1 MDLEM
6 MNKIKVMEAA
16 LQEFN
21 ENNFKFTM
29 DSIAKRIGMSKKTI
43 YALFPDKETL
53 FLDAVDYFFQMIK
66 ESEQLIYEN
75 NELDL
80 LDKIQK
86 ILIALPENY
95 ANIDWRQIAILRD
108 RFPTI
113 YAKVQQRIENGWE
126 TTLELLQQAIEEGR
140 IRPISL
146 PIFKAIVEASIEHFI
161 GSTSL
166 LVNEIDYQTALDEMV
181 SILIRGIK
189 A

>member
-1 MDLEM
+1 
-6 MNKIKVMEAA
+6 MNKTKIMEAT

-75 NELDL
+75 QEMDL
-80 LDKIQK
+80 LEKIQK
-86 ILIALPENY
+86 ILIALPERY
-95 ANIDWRQIAILRD
+95 ANIDWRQIAVLRE
-108 RFPTI
+108 RFPKI
-113 YAKVQQRIENGWE
+113 YAKVECRLESGWE
-126 TTLELLQQAIEEGR
+126 TTLDLLQEAMKEGK
-140 IRPISL
+140 IKPISL

-161 GSTSL
+161 GSTTL
-166 LVNEIDYQTALDEMV
+166 LVNDIDYQTALHEMV
-181 SILIRGIK
+181 SILINGIK

>member
-1 MDLEM
+1 MELEI
-6 MNKIKVMEAA
+6 MNKNKIMEAT

-53 FLDAVDYFFQMIK
+53 FLNAVDYFFQLVK
-66 ESEQLIYEN
+66 ESERLIYEN
-75 NELDL
+75 HELDL

-86 ILIALPENY
+86 ILITLPEKY
-95 ANIDWRQIAILRD
+95 ANIDWRQIAVLRD

-113 YAKVQQRIENGWE
+113 YAKVEQRLENGWE

-161 GSTSL
+161 GSTTL
-166 LVNEIDYQTALDEMV
+166 LVNEIDYQTALNEMV